1 MNPLPSSPSRR
12 IQRPIADGSRPPEG
26 QPRASPG
33 SRSELADLVEDH
45 ADLLV
50 WHAFRLLGS
59 MPDAEDVVQDVFI
72 RVFASGRRD
81 DVASIRAYLY
91 RAVGNACTD
100 LVRSRTRSARRSEPI
115 DLDRLAAAADGPPE
129 AAQAVE
135 ELCRIEALLGRLPR
149 EQAEAIR
156 LRVLDGLRLGEIA
169 EVLDCPIN
177 TVSSR
182 LRYGFQKL
190 REAIAAGRRKPMNC
204 QECRDWIDDLLLRD
218 PDEPPPADVADHLAG
233 CDDCAASMRGP
244 WRRSRRS
251 RPGHSRSPRRD

>member
-1 MNPLPSSPSRR
+1 MDPLPSSPPLR
-12 IQRPIADGSRPPEG
+12 ISTAPAAGPAERSRPPETG
-26 QPRASPG
+26 QRAWPRA
-33 SRSELADLVEDH
+33 RSELAALIEDY

-72 RVFASGRRD
+72 RVFSSGPRD
-81 DVASIRAYLY
+81 EVDSVRAYLY

-100 LVRSRTRSARRSEPI
+100 LLRSRARSDRRHEPL
-115 DLDRLAAAADGPPE
+115 DVDRLATGADGPPE

-135 ELCRIEALLGRLPR
+135 ESARIERRLARLPR
-149 EQAEAIR
+149 EQAEVIR
-156 LRVLDGLRLGEIA
+156 LRVFDGLRLNEIA

-190 REAIAAGRRKPMNC
+190 REAFGR
-204 QECRDWIDDLLLRD
+204 EGG
-218 PDEPPPADVADHLAG
+218 EP
-233 CDDCAASMRGP
+233 
-244 WRRSRRS
+244 
-251 RPGHSRSPRRD
+251 

>member
-12 IQRPIADGSRPPEG
+12 VPRPIAAESADRSCAPETG
-26 QPRASPG
+26 QRAWPKA
-33 SRSELADLVEDH
+33 RSDLASFVELY

-72 RVFASGRRD
+72 KVFASGPRD
-81 DVASIRAYLY
+81 EVASIRAYLY

-100 LVRSRTRSARRSEPI
+100 LLRSRARTARRREPVDI
-115 DLDRLAAAADGPPE
+115 DRLATVADGPPE

-135 ELCRIEALLGRLPR
+135 ESGRIEALLGRLPR

-156 LRVLDGLRLGEIA
+156 LRVFDGLRLDEIA
-169 EVLDCPIN
+169 EILDCPIN

-190 REAIAAGRRKPMNC
+190 RDAVGRGGANP
-204 QECRDWIDDLLLRD
+204 
-218 PDEPPPADVADHLAG
+218 
-233 CDDCAASMRGP
+233 
-244 WRRSRRS
+244 
-251 RPGHSRSPRRD
+251 

>member
-1 MNPLPSSPSRR
+1 MNPLPSSPSR
-12 IQRPIADGSRPPEG
+12 PMSWSFAASSADRSRPPRTG
-26 QPRASPG
+26 QPAWPCT
-33 SRSELADLVEDH
+33 RSELASLVEDY

-59 MPDAEDVVQDVFI
+59 MPDAEDVVQDVFV
-72 RVFASGRRD
+72 RVFSTGPRD
-81 DVASIRAYLY
+81 EVASVRAYLY

-100 LVRSRTRSARRSEPI
+100 LMRSRTRSARRSEPV
-115 DLDRLAAAADGPPE
+115 DLDRLPTVADGPPE

-135 ELCRIEALLGRLPR
+135 ESGRIEALLGQLPR

-156 LRVLDGLRLGEIA
+156 LRVFDGLRLDEIA

-190 REAIAAGRRKPMNC
+190 REAVGRKG
-204 QECRDWIDDLLLRD
+204 
-218 PDEPPPADVADHLAG
+218 AD
-233 CDDCAASMRGP
+233 R
-244 WRRSRRS
+244 
-251 RPGHSRSPRRD
+251 

>member
-1 MNPLPSSPSRR
+1 MNPLPSSPPLRFPPPPAPGTTGR
-12 IQRPIADGSRPPEG
+12 SRPPESG
-26 QPRASPG
+26 QRAWPTA
-33 SRSELADLVEDH
+33 RSELADLVEDY

-72 RVFASGRRD
+72 RVFSTGPRGE
-81 DVASIRAYLY
+81 VTSIRAYLH

-100 LVRSRTRSARRSEPI
+100 LLRSRTRLERRHEPVDI
-115 DLDRLAAAADGPPE
+115 DRLATGADGPPE

-135 ELCRIEALLGRLPR
+135 ESVRIELLLGRLPR

-156 LRVLDGLRLGEIA
+156 LRVFDGLRLDEIA

-190 REAIAAGRRKPMNC
+190 REAVGR
-204 QECRDWIDDLLLRD
+204 EGG
-218 PDEPPPADVADHLAG
+218 E
-233 CDDCAASMRGP
+233 S
-244 WRRSRRS
+244 
-251 RPGHSRSPRRD
+251 

>member
-1 MNPLPSSPSRR
+1 MSPLPSPPSQR
-12 IQRPIADGSRPPEG
+12 IPLPLAAESAGRSRPPETG
-26 QPRASPG
+26 QRAWPKA
-33 SRSELADLVEDH
+33 RSELALLVEDY

-72 RVFASGRRD
+72 RVFAADPREE
-81 DVASIRAYLY
+81 VASIRAYLY

-100 LVRSRTRSARRSEPI
+100 LLRSRTRSARRREPVDI
-115 DLDRLAAAADGPPE
+115 DRLATGVDGPPE

-135 ELCRIEALLGRLPR
+135 ESARIEALLARLPR

-156 LRVLDGLRLGEIA
+156 LRVFDGLRLDEIA
-169 EVLDCPIN
+169 EVLACPIN

-190 REAIAAGRRKPMNC
+190 REAVGREGGDR
-204 QECRDWIDDLLLRD
+204 
-218 PDEPPPADVADHLAG
+218 
-233 CDDCAASMRGP
+233 
-244 WRRSRRS
+244 
-251 RPGHSRSPRRD
+251 

>member
-1 MNPLPSSPSRR
+1 MSPLPSSPTWRIPLTIAAESTDQSRAPETG
-12 IQRPIADGSRPPEG
+12 QRAWPQA
-26 QPRASPG
+26 
-33 SRSELADLVEDH
+33 RSELALLVEDY

-59 MPDAEDVVQDVFI
+59 MPDAEDVVQDVFV
-72 RVFASGRRD
+72 RVFAAGRRD
-81 DVASIRAYLY
+81 EVASIRAYLY

-100 LVRSRTRSARRSEPI
+100 LLRSRTRSALRREPVDI
-115 DLDRLAAAADGPPE
+115 DRLATGKDGPPE

-135 ELCRIEALLGRLPR
+135 ESARIEALLARLPR

-156 LRVLDGLRLGEIA
+156 LRVFDGLRLDEIA

-190 REAIAAGRRKPMNC
+190 REAVGREGGDR
-204 QECRDWIDDLLLRD
+204 
-218 PDEPPPADVADHLAG
+218 
-233 CDDCAASMRGP
+233 
-244 WRRSRRS
+244 
-251 RPGHSRSPRRD
+251 

>member
-1 MNPLPSSPSRR
+1 MNSLPSSPSRWMPR
-12 IQRPIADGSRPPEG
+12 SCSAGSADRSRPPQIG
-26 QPRASPG
+26 QKAWPMTRT
-33 SRSELADLVEDH
+33 ELATLVEDY

-72 RVFASGRRD
+72 RVFATGRRD
-81 DVASIRAYLY
+81 EVASVRAYLY

-100 LVRSRTRSARRSEPI
+100 FLRSRTRSARRSEPVDI
-115 DLDRLAAAADGPPE
+115 DRLATGADGPPE

-135 ELCRIEALLGRLPR
+135 ESDRIEALLARLPR

-156 LRVLDGLRLGEIA
+156 LRVFDGLRLDEIA

-190 REAIAAGRRKPMNC
+190 RETVRREGANP
-204 QECRDWIDDLLLRD
+204 
-218 PDEPPPADVADHLAG
+218 
-233 CDDCAASMRGP
+233 
-244 WRRSRRS
+244 
-251 RPGHSRSPRRD
+251 

>member
-1 MNPLPSSPSRR
+1 VGSDDR
-12 IQRPIADGSRPPEG
+12 SRPPPTG
-26 QPRASPG
+26 PRSWPTTRAG
-33 SRSELADLVEDH
+33 LATLVEDY

-72 RVFASGRRD
+72 RVFSTCPRGE
-81 DVASIRAYLY
+81 VASVRAYLY

-100 LVRSRTRSARRSEPI
+100 LLRSRTRSARRSEPVE
-115 DLDRLAAAADGPPE
+115 LDRLATGADGPPE
-129 AAQAVE
+129 AAQSVE
-135 ELCRIEALLGRLPR
+135 ECGRIEALLGQLPH

-156 LRVLDGLRLGEIA
+156 LRVFDGLRLDEIA

-190 REAIAAGRRKPMNC
+190 REAVGREGAKP
-204 QECRDWIDDLLLRD
+204 
-218 PDEPPPADVADHLAG
+218 
-233 CDDCAASMRGP
+233 
-244 WRRSRRS
+244 
-251 RPGHSRSPRRD
+251 

>member
-12 IQRPIADGSRPPEG
+12 VPRSIAAGPAERSRPPETG
-26 QPRASPG
+26 QRAWPKA
-33 SRSELADLVEDH
+33 RSELASLVEDY

-72 RVFASGRRD
+72 RVFSTGRREE
-81 DVASIRAYLY
+81 VASIRAYLY

-100 LVRSRTRSARRSEPI
+100 FLRSRTRSDRRREPI
-115 DLDRLAAAADGPPE
+115 DIDRLATPADGPPE

-135 ELCRIEALLGRLPR
+135 ESRRIEALLGCLPR
-149 EQAEAIR
+149 EQAEAVR
-156 LRVLDGLRLGEIA
+156 LRVIDGLRLDEIA

-190 REAIAAGRRKPMNC
+190 REAVGR
-204 QECRDWIDDLLLRD
+204 QGDDQ
-218 PDEPPPADVADHLAG
+218 
-233 CDDCAASMRGP
+233 
-244 WRRSRRS
+244 
-251 RPGHSRSPRRD
+251 